1 MPTSLLAERLLPYLL
16 LAAFF
21 IVSAIFRP
29 ILPIDETRYL
39 AVAWE
44 MFSRQDF
51 LVPTLN
57 FEPYFQKPPLLF
69 WLIDLAWGLLGVSRA
84 TALVV
89 IFLISSLVIY
99 LTQQL
104 AKTLFPEHPD
114 IARCV
119 PWLMLGSAVFIIYSS
134 LILFDLLLTACV
146 LAAVL
151 ALLDFARGPGP
162 ICAVAAGLFIGLG
175 MLSKGPVVLI
185 HIAAPILLYPFWRDP
200 VASLPPRRFFLGTV
214 VVAAAALLPVAAW
227 LEPVFHRLGVGFAYD
242 LVWRQAAGR
251 VSGSLASAHA
261 RPSYFYL
268 ELLPVMFL
276 PWILSPQLW
285 RSKPW
290 RRWQAG
296 IDIPPDD
303 KRFIRFLALWPLSVL
318 VAFSLI
324 AGKQPHYLVPALP
337 PVILLFGYF
346 MARIPL
352 GALKVTTA
360 AMLAAAGIAQAVG
373 SVTVLPRFD
382 MTAAASFIAAR
393 PDANLA
399 FYGRYQGELTFLAR
413 LERPFAVVS
422 QETWDEWLRTHPGG
436 FVVAK
441 VRGSPNT
448 INQVAF
454 NQCLQRENL
463 VILEATRKGKPI
475 ESMARRNRK
484 ASVPGPRRSEAHR
497 VTGCTALSSGPRR

>member
-57 FEPYFQKPPLLF
+57 FEPYFHKPPLLF

-84 TALVV
+84 AALAVV
-89 IFLISSLVIY
+89 FLISSLVIY
-99 LTQQL
+99 LTELL
-104 AKTLFPEHPD
+104 AKALFPENPD
-114 IARCV
+114 IARRV

-151 ALLDFARGPGP
+151 ALLDFAKGLGA
-162 ICAVAAGLFIGLG
+162 ICAVTAGLFIGLG
-175 MLSKGPVVLI
+175 VLSKGPVVLV
-185 HIAAPILLYPFWRDP
+185 HVAAPILLYPLWRDP
-200 VASLPPRRFFLGTV
+200 HSSLPPRRFFSSTV
-214 VVAAAALLPVAAW
+214 VVVAAALLPVAAW
-227 LEPVFHRLGVGFAYD
+227 LGPVLHRLGSGFAYD

-251 VSGSLASAHA
+251 VSGSLAGAHA
-261 RPSYFYL
+261 RPFYFYV
-268 ELLPVMFL
+268 ELLPVMLL
-276 PWILSPQLW
+276 PWILSPHLW
-285 RSKPW
+285 RSRPW
-290 RRWQAG
+290 QRWQAG
-296 IDIPPDD
+296 IDIPLRDQ
-303 KRFIRFLALWPLSVL
+303 RVIQLLALWPLAVL
-318 VAFSLI
+318 AAFSLI

-337 PVILLFGYF
+337 PVILLLGYF

-352 GALKVTTA
+352 GALKVTAA

-382 MTAAASFIAAR
+382 MTAAASFIEAR
-393 PDANLA
+393 PDADLA
-399 FYGRYQGELTFLAR
+399 FEGRYQGELTFLAR

-422 QETWDEWLRTHPGG
+422 PETWDGWLRTYPRGY
-436 FVVAK
+436 VVAK
-441 VRGSPNT
+441 VRAFPNT
-448 INQVAF
+448 VNRVVF
-454 NQCLQRENL
+454 SQCLQKENL
-463 VILEATRKGKPI
+463 VILEAARKSGQ
-475 ESMARRNRK
+475 MVHVARGSIGGERME
-484 ASVPGPRRSEAHR
+484 ATGPCR
-497 VTGCTALSSGPRR
+497 